1 VHTAVAF
8 ATAEVRSFFVGGYMH
23 KIIAAVRSRQD
34 LAEALVSGV
43 SDIFL
48 LKTDIMELQSVVE
61 KVHAVG
67 KSLFVHMD
75 FADGVG
81 KDTSGCLFLK
91 SLGVDG
97 IISTRANIIKSARE
111 NGMKTVQRVFIVD
124 SHSIVTAADTMQKNL
139 PDMIELMPGIAAKAI
154 SFFRDRVT
162 IPVIAGGLIE
172 TEEEVKVALDSG
184 ASAVSTGKREL
195 WK

>member
-1 VHTAVAF
+1 
-8 ATAEVRSFFVGGYMH
+8 MN
-23 KIIAAVRSRQD
+23 KIIAAVRSRED
-34 LAEALVSGV
+34 LTVALNSRV

-48 LKTDIMELQSVVE
+48 LKTDIMELSDIVD
-61 KVHAVG
+61 KAHNAG
-67 KSLFVHMD
+67 KRLFVHMD

-81 KDTSGCLFLK
+81 KDASGCRYLK
-91 SLGVDG
+91 CLGVDG
-97 IISTRANIIKSARE
+97 IISTRANIIKSARD

-124 SHSIVTAADTMQKNL
+124 SHSIETAADTMQKNI

-172 TEEEVKVALDSG
+172 TEEEVSVALISG
-184 ASAVSTGKREL
+184 AAAVSTGKREL